1 MKATW
6 ELNHAKYRNLVR
18 RLIVLIR
25 QERMELVR
33 ISLQGSAM
41 KVDSS
46 DESKDH
52 DLADMLSRASYASL
66 VARDDRGDT
75 WGQFTIDR
83 DKPPHEAI
91 ADYTHEPKYQ
101 RIAQRVAYE
110 FRPSSLSR

>member
-6 ELNHAKYRNLVR
+6 ELNHAKYRNFVR

-25 QERMELVR
+25 QERMELIR
-33 ISLQGSAM
+33 ISVQGSAI
-41 KVDSS
+41 KVDGS
-46 DESKDH
+46 DERQDY

-66 VARDDRGDT
+66 VAVDDKSDT

-91 ADYTHEPKYQ
+91 ADFTRSPKHQ
-101 RIAQRVAYE
+101 RIAQRVAQE
-110 FRPSSLSR
+110 FRPSS